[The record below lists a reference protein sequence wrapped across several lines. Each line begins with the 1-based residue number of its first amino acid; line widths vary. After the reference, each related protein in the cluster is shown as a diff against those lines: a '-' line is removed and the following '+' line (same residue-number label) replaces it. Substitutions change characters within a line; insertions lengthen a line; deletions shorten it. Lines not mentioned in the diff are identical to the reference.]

1 MRGIEPEQGALLYTL
16 RPAAEGRRIK
26 GPALQFQFKALLL
39 LMAFAAPAATA
50 APSTAAV
57 MKEIAGVYKERFM
70 NGIIAPGKQAGEQDT
85 FYQAKNILEIVRHD
99 DAHIYFRIRLYYYN
113 GHTCSLYGMARH
125 EGDSFVF
132 RSPEDALDGGERCTL
147 SITQSGD
154 AITLN
159 DRVSPTSGAT
169 CKSECGARGSLSNIS
184 MPMKAR
190 RPIRYM
196 ERILNSR
203 QYKHAVEQLA
213 EPGGR

>member
-1 MRGIEPEQGALLYTL
+1 
-16 RPAAEGRRIK
+16 
-26 GPALQFQFKALLL
+26 
-39 LMAFAAPAATA
+39 MAFAVHAAA
-50 APSTAAV
+50 ADTSTAAAV
-57 MKEIAGVYKERFM
+57 KNIEGVYKERFM
-70 NGIIAPGKQAGEQDT
+70 NAIITPGKQAGEQDT
-85 FYQAKNILEIVRHD
+85 FYQAENILEIVPHD
-99 DAHIYFRIRLYYYN
+99 EAHIYFRVRLHYYN

-147 SITQSGD
+147 SITRSGD

-159 DRVSPTSGAT
+159 DRVSPISGAT

-184 MPMKAR
+184 IPMKAR

-213 EPGGR
+213 KPAGDHGGK